1 MSTFVTDQQGENPVM
16 KAMNGKYKVITVKKT
31 YQPKKS
37 NVQVANIKVVFLT
50 DILVVVNDLVF
61 TALLMTKR
69 IDEVVLI
76 QNVEDAEA
84 VLKVNPRLIVL
95 PLNANCIVTM
105 NNGSISSKPLRDH
118 HY

>member
-1 MSTFVTDQQGENPVM
+1 M
-16 KAMNGKYKVITVKKT
+16 
-31 YQPKKS
+31 
-37 NVQVANIKVVFLT
+37 FLL
-50 DILVVVNDLVF
+50 DILVVVNDYVL

-76 QNVEDAEA
+76 QKVEDADA

-105 NNGSISSKPLRDH
+105 NSGSISSKPLRDR
-118 HY
+118 YF